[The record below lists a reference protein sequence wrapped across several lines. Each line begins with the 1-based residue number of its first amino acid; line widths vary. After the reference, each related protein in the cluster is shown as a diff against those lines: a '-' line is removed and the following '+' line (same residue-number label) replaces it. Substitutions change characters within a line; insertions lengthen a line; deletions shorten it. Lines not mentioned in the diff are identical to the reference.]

1 MAKGDL
7 QRRGAEWV
15 QRVTQ
20 QGLQI
25 VNRRRRARINW
36 LYGAIDAPPA
46 LQPFHGWIIVRGWCC
61 SDDGAPVTIVLSA
74 AGKQVETVVPSL
86 PRPDVARVHPNLPG
100 VERSGFET
108 FVRAFDLPQR
118 RLVLLKCTARV
129 VQNGRVKEGTLDT
142 VPVIRWRPGRRML
155 PRFAYHDVW
164 NESARNL
171 SDARVSVAGY
181 DDDAEWNR
189 SGEDTASH
197 VAELTG
203 IGRDD
208 VVLEIGCGVG
218 RVGAKL
224 APRCRQWIGAD
235 VSTNMLHYAQTVLRG
250 FENVSFVR
258 LNGVDLHG
266 IRDES
271 IDVVYCTAVFMHI
284 DEWDRHRYVAEAYRV
299 LRPGGRVYV
308 DNFGLSGEMGW
319 NLFLEISKVDAA
331 LRPPNVSKSSTG
343 EELQIYGERAG
354 FTDIVIERASLFVAM
369 IGRKPGAP
377 AGSEPAAS

>member
-7 QRRGAEWV
+7 RRRGAYWL
-15 QRVTQ
+15 QRLTQ
-20 QGLQI
+20 EGLQI
-25 VNRRRRARINW
+25 VNRRRRARTGW

-61 SDDGAPVTIVLSA
+61 TEDGAPVTVVLSA
-74 AGKQVETVVPSL
+74 AGRQVEAVVPSL
-86 PRPDVARVHPNLPG
+86 PRPDVARAHPNLPG
-100 VERSGFET
+100 LDRAGFEA
-108 FVRAFDLPQR
+108 FVRAFDLPER
-118 RLVLLKCTARV
+118 RLVILKCTARV
-129 VQNGRVKEGTLDT
+129 TQNGRVREATLDT
-142 VPVIRWRPGRRML
+142 VPVVRWRPGRRML

-171 SDARVSVAGY
+171 RDARVSVAGY
-181 DDDAEWNR
+181 DDEAEWNR

-203 IGRDD
+203 VGPDD

-235 VSTNMLHYAQTVLRG
+235 VSTNMLHYARTALGG

-308 DNFGLSGEMGW
+308 DNFGLSGDMGW
-319 NLFLEISKVDAA
+319 SLFLETSKVDAA

-354 FTDIVIERASLFVAM
+354 FTDILIERSPLFVAM
-369 IGRKPGAP
+369 IGRKPG
-377 AGSEPAAS
+377 PAAGAPPAS

>member
-1 MAKGDL
+1 
-7 QRRGAEWV
+7 V

-20 QGLQI
+20 EGLQI
-25 VNRRRRARINW
+25 VNRRRRARTGW

-61 SDDGAPVTIVLSA
+61 AEDGAPVTVVLSA
-74 AGKQVETVVPSL
+74 AGRQVEAVVPSL
-86 PRPDVARVHPNLPG
+86 PRPDVARAHPKLPG
-100 VERSGFET
+100 GDRAGFEA
-108 FVRAFDLPQR
+108 FVRAFDLPER

-129 VQNGRVKEGTLDT
+129 IQNGRVKEATLDT
-142 VPVIRWRPGRRML
+142 VPVVRWRPGRRML
-155 PRFAYHDVW
+155 PRFAYHEVW

-181 DDDAEWNR
+181 DDEAEWNR

-203 IGRDD
+203 LGADD
-208 VVLEIGCGVG
+208 VVLEIGCGAG

-235 VSTNMLHYAQTVLRG
+235 VSTNMLHYARTALGG

-284 DEWDRHRYVAEAYRV
+284 DEWDRHRYVAEAFRV
-299 LRPGGRVYV
+299 LRPGGRLYI
-308 DNFGLSGEMGW
+308 DNFGLSGDRGW
-319 NLFLEISKVDAA
+319 SLFLEISKVDAA

-354 FTDIVIERASLFVAM
+354 FTGILIERASLFVAM
-369 IGRKPGAP
+369 IGRKPAP
-377 AGSEPAAS
+377 AGNGQPAS

>member
-7 QRRGAEWV
+7 RRFAAYWV

-20 QGLQI
+20 EGFQI
-25 VNRRRRARINW
+25 FNRRRRARMSW
-36 LYGAIDAPPA
+36 LYGAIDAPLA
-46 LQPFHGWIIVRGWCC
+46 LQPFHGWILVRGWCC

-74 AGKQVETVVPSL
+74 AGKQVETVMPSL
-86 PRPDVARVHPNLPG
+86 PRPDVARVHPQLPG
-100 VERSGFET
+100 VERAGFEA
-108 FVRAFDLPQR
+108 FVRAFDLPKR

-129 VQNGRVKEGTLDT
+129 VHNGHIREGTLDT
-142 VPVIRWRPGRRML
+142 VPVVRWRAGRRML

-164 NESARNL
+164 DESARNQR
-171 SDARVSVAGY
+171 DARVSVAGY

-189 SGEDTASH
+189 TGENTASH

-203 IGRDD
+203 IGPDD
-208 VVLEIGCGVG
+208 VVLEIGCGAG

-235 VSTNMLHYAQTVLRG
+235 VSTNMLRYARPALDR

-266 IRDES
+266 IQDES

-284 DEWDRHRYVAEAYRV
+284 DEWDRYRYVAEAYRV

-319 NLFLEISKVDAA
+319 DLFLEISKVDAA

-354 FTDIVIERASLFVAM
+354 FTDIVIERAALFVAM
-369 IGRKPGAP
+369 IGRKPGGP
-377 AGSEPAAS
+377 AGDRHAAS